1 MRNKLTAVAIKNA
14 GDGKLQDG
22 GGLYLIKKGASGRWI
37 YRYQLQKRRREMGLG
52 SLADVSLAAARK
64 GRDSWAAILAT
75 GRDPLDEKRRIEAD
89 TDAVRNRVDPNFG
102 DLAQTVFEAKKATLR
117 GDGIAGRWM
126 SPIVTHILPA
136 IGNKPV
142 SELTPQHIKD
152 ALSQIWT
159 TKHVTA
165 GKALNRTRII
175 LRGGKRMGM
184 PCDPD
189 IADTAEY
196 LLGEY
201 IHVSEP
207 IKATPWQEIPMLF
220 QALEGRGNAAACLQ
234 YMILTV
240 VRSNGCR
247 GARFDEI
254 NGNTWTVPAGR
265 MKGRVGKTHDFA
277 VPLNAPA
284 LALVERLSQI
294 SDDLLFPGQATQN
307 GVSDTA
313 LSKILNALKEPGRPH
328 GFRTSFRT
336 WVQDTDAATYDV
348 AETALAH
355 RLGNAVERSYA
366 RSDLLEPRR
375 ILAEKW
381 GQFVTGASV
390 AVVDLQGRSI
400 K

>member
-1 MRNKLTAVAIKNA
+1 
-14 GDGKLQDG
+14 
-22 GGLYLIKKGASGRWI
+22 
-37 YRYQLQKRRREMGLG
+37 MGLG
-52 SLADVSLAAARK
+52 SLTDVSLAAARK
-64 GRDSWAAILAT
+64 SRDGWAVILAS
-75 GRDPLDEKRRIEAD
+75 GRDPIDEKRRIEAD
-89 TDAVRNRVDPNFG
+89 TDAARNRVDPRFK

-117 GDGIAGRWM
+117 GAGIAGRWM
-126 SPIVTHILPA
+126 SPVETHILPA

-152 ALSQIWT
+152 ALSPIWT
-159 TKHVTA
+159 KKHVTA

-196 LLGEY
+196 LLREY

-207 IKATPWQEIPMLF
+207 IKATPWQQIPELF

-234 YMILTV
+234 FIILTV

-247 GARFDEI
+247 GARFGEI
-254 NGNTWTVPAGR
+254 DGNTWTVPAER
-265 MKGRVGKTHDFA
+265 MKGRVGKIYDFA
-277 VPLNAPA
+277 VPLSAPA
-284 LALVERLSQI
+284 LTLVERLSQI
-294 SDDLLFPGQATQN
+294 SDDLLFPGQATKK
-307 GVSDTA
+307 GISDTA
-313 LSKILNALKEPGRPH
+313 LSKMLNALKERGRPH
-328 GFRTSFRT
+328 GFSTSFRT

-366 RSDLLEPRR
+366 RSDLLDQRR

-381 GQFVTGASV
+381 GQFVTGTSATI
-390 AVVDLQGRSI
+390 VDLQGRAI
-400 K
+400 ND

>member
-1 MRNKLTAVAIKNA
+1 
-14 GDGKLQDG
+14 
-22 GGLYLIKKGASGRWI
+22 
-37 YRYQLQKRRREMGLG
+37 
-52 SLADVSLAAARK
+52 
-64 GRDSWAAILAT
+64 
-75 GRDPLDEKRRIEAD
+75 
-89 TDAVRNRVDPNFG
+89 
-102 DLAQTVFEAKKATLR
+102 
-117 GDGIAGRWM
+117 
-126 SPIVTHILPA
+126 
-136 IGNKPV
+136 
-142 SELTPQHIKD
+142 
-152 ALSQIWT
+152 
-159 TKHVTA
+159 
-165 GKALNRTRII
+165 
-175 LRGGKRMGM
+175 MGM

-207 IKATPWQEIPMLF
+207 IKATPWQQIPNLF

-234 YMILTV
+234 FMILTA

-247 GARFDEI
+247 GARFAEI
-254 NGNTWTVPAGR
+254 DGDTWTVPAER
-265 MKGRVGKTHDFA
+265 MKGRVGKIYDFA
-277 VPLNAPA
+277 VPLSTPA
-284 LALVERLSQI
+284 ILLVERLAEI
-294 SDDLLFPGQATQN
+294 SDDLLFPGQATKK

-381 GQFVTGASV
+381 GQFVTGAS
-390 AVVDLQGRSI
+390 ATVVDLKGRAI

>member
-1 MRNKLTAVAIKNA
+1 MRNKLTVVAINNS

-22 GGLYLIKKGASGRWI
+22 GGLYLIKKGGSGRWI

-52 SLADVSLAAARK
+52 SLTDVSLAAARK
-64 GRDSWAAILAT
+64 SRDRWAAILAS
-75 GRDPLDEKRRIEAD
+75 GLDPLDEKRRIEAD
-89 TDAVRNRVDPNFG
+89 TDAARNRRDPRFK
-102 DLAQTVFEAKKATLR
+102 DLAQTVFEAKRATLR
-117 GDGIAGRWM
+117 GEGIAGRWM
-126 SPIVTHILPA
+126 SPIKTHILPA

-142 SELTPQHIKD
+142 SELTAHHIKD
-152 ALSQIWT
+152 ALSGIWT
-159 TKHVTA
+159 KKHVTA
-165 GKALNRTRII
+165 RKALNRTRII

-207 IKATPWQEIPMLF
+207 IKATPWQQIPNLF

-234 YMILTV
+234 FMILTA

-247 GARFDEI
+247 GARFAEI
-254 NGNTWTVPAGR
+254 DGDTWTVPAER
-265 MKGRVGKTHDFA
+265 MKGRVGKIYDFA
-277 VPLNAPA
+277 VPLSTPA
-284 LALVERLSQI
+284 ILLVERLAEI
-294 SDDLLFPGQATQN
+294 SDDLLFPGQATKK

-381 GQFVTGASV
+381 GQFVTGAS
-390 AVVDLQGRSI
+390 ATVVDLKGRAI